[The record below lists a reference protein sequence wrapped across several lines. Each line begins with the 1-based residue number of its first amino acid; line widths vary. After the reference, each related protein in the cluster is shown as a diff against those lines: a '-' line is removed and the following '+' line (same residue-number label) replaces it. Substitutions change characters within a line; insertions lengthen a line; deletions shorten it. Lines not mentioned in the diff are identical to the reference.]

1 MHALFSTD
9 MDFFKDVNRIGG
21 HAKSKIS
28 RIYGIKDNWQIS
40 DKFVK
45 QYMWYKELFDSNLRI
60 LGQWWKVFVLIL
72 EQTTIV
78 LVTAVLP

>member
-45 QYMWYKELFDSNLRI
+45 QYM
-60 LGQWWKVFVLIL
+60 
-72 EQTTIV
+72 
-78 LVTAVLP
+78 